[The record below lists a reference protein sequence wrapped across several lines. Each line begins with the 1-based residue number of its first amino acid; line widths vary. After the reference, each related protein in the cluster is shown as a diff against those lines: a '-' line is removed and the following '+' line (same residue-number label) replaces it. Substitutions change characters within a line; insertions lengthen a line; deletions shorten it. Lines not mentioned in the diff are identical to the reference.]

1 MVDDQLEES
10 VHQQDTVGQDAAA
23 VQENRLWREKKKT
36 LKINK
41 CTQYSHCEKCQAGRT
56 ELKLMYKV

>member
-23 VQENRLWREKKKT
+23 VQENRLWREKKNIK
-36 LKINK
+36 NK
-41 CTQYSHCEKCQAGRT
+41 
-56 ELKLMYKV
+56 